1 MPTITGVMR
10 NGAVE
15 WKPGPPPE
23 GTVFAVELPPPA
35 AAGQP
40 AEEPKAR
47 RGLSWVKEF
56 AGTAEGL
63 PPDMA
68 EQHDH
73 YLHGTAKR

>member
-1 MPTITGVMR
+1 MPTITGVVR

-23 GTVFAVELPPPA
+23 GTVFAVELPTPA
-35 AAGQP
+35 AEPAAG
-40 AEEPKAR
+40 EPKAG

-56 AGTAEGL
+56 AGAAEGL
-63 PPDMA
+63 PPDVA